1 MKNFIEEKIKAIQQQ
16 PDNVRA
22 RTVLIFTI
30 SMAIVVILVW
40 LALLLPAQL
49 RIAAH

>member
-1 MKNFIEEKIKAIQQQ
+1 MKDFFEKKIRSIQQQ

-22 RTVLIFTI
+22 RTVLILTI
-30 SMAIVVILVW
+30 CATIVVVLMW
-40 LALLLPAQL
+40 AALLLPAQL